1 MFLLLFT
8 LATPK
13 VYRIYQY
20 LSDPTV
26 TEVCITPILHKCSGD
41 GTINYRFAKLE
52 PTILLGELLGSIA
65 VGFIVWVFASAV
77 CSRKDDPKQVNTPTP
92 RTNMP
97 SCNPDPP
104 KPPPDVKP
112 TNFTPKHIDSDE
124 TPRQLFVE
132 IYKSIP
138 ELPIRGGWG
147 YSIDDAVIIDKNDPI
162 VSKGLPFNGVSI
174 EYIFVEKRIY
184 CELIVFRPRNDRYA
198 GITWD
203 LKLQTLREVNG
214 KRYDVLTFDVTA
226 LHDKHQGELKAIWEG
241 PNGFGSPGF
250 NKEEHFRK
258 HDALTIHYVAEY
270 WFDITSFYGSS
281 ERDNEEFPSETL

>member
-1 MFLLLFT
+1 
-8 LATPK
+8 
-13 VYRIYQY
+13 
-20 LSDPTV
+20 
-26 TEVCITPILHKCSGD
+26 
-41 GTINYRFAKLE
+41 
-52 PTILLGELLGSIA
+52 
-65 VGFIVWVFASAV
+65 VFASAV
-77 CSRKDDPKQVNTPTP
+77 CRRVDDQEEVKAPTP
-92 RTNMP
+92 RKNTP
-97 SCNPDPP
+97 SDNPELP
-104 KPPPDVKP
+104 KPPPDIEP